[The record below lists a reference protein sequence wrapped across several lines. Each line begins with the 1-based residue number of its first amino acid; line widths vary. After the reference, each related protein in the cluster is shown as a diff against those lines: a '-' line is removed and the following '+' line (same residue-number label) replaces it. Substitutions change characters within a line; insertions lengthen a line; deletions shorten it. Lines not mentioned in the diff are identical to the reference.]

1 MDDDSE
7 VSKSVHILSGN
18 DDVQSID
25 ANHLILIVTR
35 SSLVLYRLGVGRGIE
50 EFCFCDNKI
59 YLIPSPIFLLSPSL
73 AVNQKFSIV
82 PFYSLVATTDSTSV
96 PP

>member
-1 MDDDSE
+1 MSVKHANNCPKMDDDSE

-25 ANHLILIVTR
+25 ANHLMLIITR

-59 YLIPSPIFLLSPSL
+59 YLIPYGALQYSYCPPHWQLIRNFL
-73 AVNQKFSIV
+73 
-82 PFYSLVATTDSTSV
+82 
-96 PP
+96 